1 MKVFRMKIS
10 FCFTDRIY
18 DCDVVITDQKETKR
32 YRADMADAAAANS
45 DTFTVDI
52 TGTEFELTVSPRM
65 ADYKSILDDM
75 EKQNWKDRLA
85 NKLCDKLLSTFEKMI
100 LQIGCKYHLTG
111 LKEGDTVTV
120 SQQTYVFDAWSN
132 WTDLVPVTYVFFEAS
147 SNGRHFALLDAF
159 ANNRKQVVRFVRGF
173 ALMDLDMLLFYP
185 VQMMRVKR
193 LTSNKKVCKT
203 LRWFNQLDGV
213 EREKVLRKQE
223 KILSR

>member
-1 MKVFRMKIS
+1 MFRLKIS
-10 FCFTDRIY
+10 FCFTDRVY

-85 NKLCDKLLSTFEKMI
+85 NKLCDKLISTFEKML
-100 LQIGCKYHLTG
+100 LQVACKYHLTG
-111 LKEGDTVTV
+111 LKDGDTVTV
-120 SQQTYVFDAWSN
+120 SQQTYVFDAWSD
-132 WTDLVPVTYVFFEAS
+132 WTDIAPVTYVFFEAS
-147 SNGRHFALLDAF
+147 SNGRHFALLNAF

-185 VQMMRVKR
+185 AQMMRVKR

-203 LRWFNQLDGV
+203 LRWFNQLDGA